1 MKIPIIAGA
10 TAIGK
15 TEICVQLAKKLN
27 AEIISVDS
35 RQIYRYMDIGTAK
48 PSPEERREVPHHL
61 IDILDPD
68 EDYNAYRYR
77 MDALKKVDEILRRS
91 KFPLLV
97 GGTGL
102 YVDVIMRGIF
112 EGAPK
117 SDRIRSKLRKFEER
131 SPGSLRRMLE
141 EVDPESAE
149 KIHPNDMKRT
159 IRALEVYFTTGR
171 KISELKKLIEGDE
184 RFYLIIFERDRHEL
198 YDRINQRTELMIKKG
213 FIDEVRSLLGMGYH
227 KELNSL
233 KTIGYRECVEYL
245 EGKITMDEMIHLIKR
260 NTRHFARR
268 QIIWFRRYNDAIR
281 LNLTGKKISEI
292 VTELAAIIN
301 SRMGG

>member
-35 RQIYRYMDIGTAK
+35 RQIYRYMDVGTAK

-77 MDALKKVDEILRRS
+77 MDALKKVDEILRRG
-91 KFPLLV
+91 KLPLLV

-117 SDRIRSKLRKFEER
+117 SDRIRSKLRKFEEQ

-171 KISELKKLIEGDE
+171 KISELKKLTEGDE

-213 FIDEVRSLLGMGYH
+213 FVDEVKNLLDMGYH

-245 EGKITMDEMIHLIKR
+245 EGKITADEMIHLIKR

-268 QIIWFRRYNDAIR
+268 QIIWFRRYDDAIR

-301 SRMGG
+301 S